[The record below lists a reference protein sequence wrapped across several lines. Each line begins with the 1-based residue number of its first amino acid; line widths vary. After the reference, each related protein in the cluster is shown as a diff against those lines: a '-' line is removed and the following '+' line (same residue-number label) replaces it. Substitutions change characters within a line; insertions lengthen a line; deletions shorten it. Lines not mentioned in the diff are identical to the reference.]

1 MPVSPNERVRRG
13 GGGGGGWWKIKGKT
27 GKERWNFDVSF
38 NKQGNV
44 GKREEDGSSG
54 FAGVLHAAIAIRA
67 MRSVFHE
74 TSFLARRA
82 IGPKNPS
89 NCGVP

>member
-1 MPVSPNERVRRG
+1 MGEKS
-13 GGGGGGWWKIKGKT
+13 KKT

-38 NKQGNV
+38 NKQGNS
-44 GKREEDGSSG
+44 GEGDG
-54 FAGVLHAAIAIRA
+54 FASVPHAAIAIRA

-82 IGPKNPS
+82 IGPKNPT

>member
-1 MPVSPNERVRRG
+1 MPVSPNERVRR

-44 GKREEDGSSG
+44 GKREDGSAS
-54 FAGVLHAAIAIRA
+54 VPHAAIAIRA